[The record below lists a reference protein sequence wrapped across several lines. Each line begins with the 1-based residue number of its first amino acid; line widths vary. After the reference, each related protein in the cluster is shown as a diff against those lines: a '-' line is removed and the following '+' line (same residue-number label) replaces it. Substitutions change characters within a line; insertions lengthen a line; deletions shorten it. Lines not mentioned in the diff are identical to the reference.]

1 MRDGSGK
8 LPSELAVTEEIRNIL
23 KWEEA
28 RVEGDVISDDVI
40 NSALIRYLQIQ
51 NFQWKAKSFILNQM
65 KWKD

>member
-28 RVEGDVISDDVI
+28 RVEDPEFPVEGKKFYFKP
-40 NSALIRYLQIQ
+40 NEMERL
-51 NFQWKAKSFILNQM
+51 K
-65 KWKD
+65 